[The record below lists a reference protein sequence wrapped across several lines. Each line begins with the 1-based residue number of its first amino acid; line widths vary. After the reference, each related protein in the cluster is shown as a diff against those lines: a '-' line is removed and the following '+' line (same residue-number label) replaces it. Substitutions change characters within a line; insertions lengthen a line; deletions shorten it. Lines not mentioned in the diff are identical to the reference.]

1 MLKNINIGRY
11 IPTNS
16 IIHRLDSRVK
26 ILSTMVFIV
35 AVFVISDLYWFI
47 LAALFLIVLII
58 LTKIKFRVMLMGLNA
73 IKYLLIF
80 MTILNIFVIRTG
92 NVIFSYSFITIYDG
106 SLFHTAFLVIRLMLL
121 ILYSSLLTLTTT
133 PMELTDGIESLL
145 KPFELI
151 KVPAH
156 EIAMMI
162 SIALRFI
169 PTLIEETDKIMKAQ
183 TSRGVEFNEG
193 KLKDKIM
200 AIVSLLIP
208 LFVSAFK
215 RADELANAMEAR
227 GYRGGEGR
235 TKFRELK
242 WGLGESV
249 FLLLH
254 FALMFVIMYRW

>member
-1 MLKNINIGRY
+1 MLN
-11 IPTNS
+11 
-16 IIHRLDSRVK
+16 
-26 ILSTMVFIV
+26 
-35 AVFVISDLYWFI
+35 
-47 LAALFLIVLII
+47 
-58 LTKIKFRVMLMGLNA
+58 GLNA

-80 MTILNIFVIRTG
+80 MTVINIFVIKTG
-92 NVIFSYSFITIYDG
+92 EPVISIGFVTIYFDA
-106 SLFHTAFLVIRLMLL
+106 LIHTLFLVVRLVLL

-145 KPFELI
+145 KPFEKI

-183 TSRGVEFNEG
+183 TSRGVEFSEG
-193 KLKDKIM
+193 KLKDKVM

-242 WGLGESV
+242 WGLNETL
-249 FLLLH
+249 FLLMH
-254 FALMFVIMYRW
+254 FVLMFVILYRW

>member
-1 MLKNINIGRY
+1 M
-11 IPTNS
+11 
-16 IIHRLDSRVK
+16 IHKLDSRVK
-26 ILSTMVFIV
+26 IISTMVFIV
-35 AVFVISDLYWFI
+35 AIFMIKDLVWFGVAI
-47 LAALFLIVLII
+47 AFLVALIF
-58 LTKIKFRVMLMGLNA
+58 LTKIKFKVMLNGLNA

-80 MTILNIFVIRTG
+80 MTVINIFVIKTG
-92 NVIFSYSFITIYDG
+92 EPVISIGFVTIYFDA
-106 SLFHTAFLVIRLMLL
+106 LIHTLFLVVRLVLL

-145 KPFELI
+145 KPFEKI

-183 TSRGVEFNEG
+183 TSRGVEFSEG
-193 KLKDKIM
+193 KLKDKVM

-242 WGLGESV
+242 WGLNETL
-249 FLLLH
+249 FLLMH
-254 FALMFVIMYRW
+254 FVLMFVILYRW

>member
-16 IIHRLDSRVK
+16 VIHKLDSRVK
-26 ILSTMVFIV
+26 ILSTMIFIASIFMV
-35 AVFVISDLYWFI
+35 KNIALFGIS
-47 LAALFLIVLII
+47 ALFLLILI
-58 LTKIKFRVMLMGLNA
+58 LLTKIKLKVVLGGLNA

-80 MTILNIFVIRTG
+80 MVIINIFVIKTG
-92 NVIFSYSFITIYDG
+92 DIIFQLSFIKIYSDAIIQTI
-106 SLFHTAFLVIRLMLL
+106 FLVTRLALL

-145 KPFELI
+145 KPFEVI

-169 PTLIEETDKIMKAQ
+169 PTLLTETDKIMKAQ
-183 TSRGVEFNEG
+183 TSRGVDFSEG
-193 KLKDKIM
+193 KLKEKVV

-227 GYRGGEGR
+227 GYKGGEGR

-242 WGLGESV
+242 WGLNETIFIITH
-249 FLLLH
+249 FLLA
-254 FALMFVIMYRW
+254 FIMLF

>member
-16 IIHRLDSRVK
+16 IIHKLDSRVK
-26 ILSTMVFIV
+26 IISTMIYIV
-35 AVFVISDLYWFI
+35 AIFMITELVWFVP
-47 LAALFLIVLII
+47 AVLFLILLIF
-58 LTKIKFRVMLMGLNA
+58 LTKIKFRVMLNGLNA
-73 IKYLLIF
+73 IKYLLLF
-80 MTILNIFVIRTG
+80 MMVINIFVIKTG
-92 NVIFSYSFITIYDG
+92 DVLVSFSFITIYKDA
-106 SLFHTAFLVIRLMLL
+106 LFHTIFLVLRLMML

-145 KPFELI
+145 KPLEVI

-193 KLKDKIM
+193 KLKDKVM

-242 WGLGESV
+242 WGLNETL
-249 FLLLH
+249 FLVSHLVLV
-254 FALMFVIMYRW
+254 FVIVYRW

>member
-16 IIHRLDSRVK
+16 IIHKLDSRVK
-26 ILSTMVFIV
+26 IISTMIYIV
-35 AVFVISDLYWFI
+35 AIFMITDLVWFVP
-47 LAALFLIVLII
+47 AVLFLIMLII
-58 LTKIKFRVMLMGLNA
+58 LTKIKFKVMLNGLNA

-80 MTILNIFVIRTG
+80 MMVINIFVIKTG
-92 NVIFSYSFITIYDG
+92 DVLVSFSFITIYKDA
-106 SLFHTAFLVIRLMLL
+106 LFHTIFLVLRLMML

-145 KPFELI
+145 KPLEVI

-193 KLKDKIM
+193 KLKDKVL

-242 WGLGESV
+242 WGLNETLFLVAHLVLV
-249 FLLLH
+249 FII
-254 FALMFVIMYRW
+254 VYRW